1 MMYRARILYYKL
13 QRFYARARHQGY
25 GRFSVFAQRL
35 PLAVL
40 GKFYKGFA
48 VFANGQIVNKLIN
61 FPRFRKYYGSYTD
74 NMENIFYLIVMPN
87 TLHFLNPCLRLINRK
102 VNICLLFNGAKQWER
117 NFIKTHFPGLPSQR
131 LIALPGSSV
140 SHSDVLNLL
149 LQTNK
154 NNFGVIDH
162 DAYVFND
169 SVFEDLSFAD
179 NEFLIAYFYGYSKK
193 AEMYFPLTHFLFF
206 NTKIILDIMR
216 RNNVDCRLYTKPPK
230 RILRKLLE
238 AGIKANVALKD
249 YHSFFDTLHLL
260 YVVAC
265 AEGWCTTI
273 LDVDDKNAILHVGG
287 TSWSGR
293 STKELIQ
300 VYTDLRFLELPCNRG
315 LIKMYKK
322 KITKCQ
328 SSQELR
334 KILFRTKN
342 VIPLLLDVDMI
353 ISRLKTHPAVSS

>member
-1 MMYRARILYYKL
+1 MYRARIHYHKL

-40 GKFYKGFA
+40 GKLYKGFA

-61 FPRFRKYYGSYTD
+61 LPRFKKFYDSNTD
-74 NMENIFYLIVMPN
+74 NTENIFYLIVMPN
-87 TLHFLNPCLRLINRK
+87 TLHFLNPCLKLIHRK

-117 NFIKTHFPGLPSQR
+117 DFIKAHFPGLPWQR

-140 SHSDVLNLL
+140 SHGDVLNLL

-162 DAYVFND
+162 DTYVFND
-169 SVFEDLSFAD
+169 SVFEDLSFAE
-179 NEFLIAYFYGYSKK
+179 NEFLIAYFYGQSKK
-193 AEMYFPLTHFLFF
+193 AKMYYPLTHFLFF
-206 NTKIILDIMR
+206 NTKIVLDIMQ
-216 RNNVDCRLYTKPPK
+216 RNNVDCRLYRKPPK
-230 RILRKLLE
+230 RIFQKLTE
-238 AGIKANVALKD
+238 AGIKPNVPLKD

-265 AEGWCTTI
+265 AEGWCATI
-273 LDVDDKNAILHVGG
+273 LDVDDKYAILHVGG
-287 TSWSGR
+287 TSWSGH

-300 VYTDLRFLELPCNRG
+300 VYTDLRFLELTCNRD

-334 KILFRTKN
+334 EILLRTRD
-342 VIPLLLDVDMI
+342 VIPLLLDVDMV
-353 ISRLKTHPAVSS
+353 ISRLKMHPAVSS